1 MALGYPSHDNVTRM
15 HKLFPKVAREPL
27 SLLFIDFKIS
37 AQHSGAMS
45 YDSYKN
51 KHLWKIVWVLL
62 GTGSTLLKIA
72 FAVLY
77 ISSLI
82 YQLWQPISEL

>member
-27 SLLFIDFKIS
+27 SLLFIDLKIS
-37 AQHSGAMS
+37 AQHKRAMC

-51 KHLWKIVWVLL
+51 THLWKIAWVVL
-62 GTGSTLLKIA
+62 GTGPTQLKIG

-77 ISSLI
+77 VINI
-82 YQLWQPISEL
+82 WNTTAH